1 MSKLCPVLG
10 KFMREV
16 DIKVSVMKFFL
27 SSFVSYLFSYC
38 FVFS

>member
-16 DIKVSVMKFFL
+16 DIKVSILECFL
-27 SSFVSYLFSYC
+27 SSFVPYLFSYC
-38 FVFS
+38 FVFL